1 MINEIFP
8 FFLYFLLIL
17 FYLASIKNK
26 KIKNISKN
34 QLQTKDNDIKSFLL
48 DSEKKL
54 LALRELYKQ
63 ELINYELYL
72 RKSNQIGEIVKK
84 LTNDDIFKYGK
95 FKNQEVINELKTE
108 LTNKIHTNKLIKIKT
123 LDFDTALDSIDQKI
137 SKKIKEIENER

>member
-1 MINEIFP
+1 M
-8 FFLYFLLIL
+8 
-17 FYLASIKNK
+17 
-26 KIKNISKN
+26 
-34 QLQTKDNDIKSFLL
+34 